1 MDITDLITPED
12 QALFRTRFKGEQC
25 EASLRYAKREA
36 GNYAKQHANEM
47 PAWVQLGVAAL
58 MFRYLYVGD
67 SGDKALLRRGI
78 DALLGAGR
86 KAKEARQ

>member
-1 MDITDLITPED
+1 MELTDLITPED
-12 QALFRTRFKGEQC
+12 EAIFRARFKGEHC

-36 GNYAKQHANEM
+36 GNYARQHANEM
-47 PAWVQLGVAAL
+47 PPWVQLGVAAL

-78 DALLGAGR
+78 DALLGAGK
-86 KAKEARQ
+86 KARETRQ